1 MITAIDTNILI
12 DILAGTPQQFATAT
26 EAVRKL
32 RQQGQ
37 ILVPVIC
44 YAELASRFTNEA
56 KLKDFIDLL
65 DATVLPLA
73 PEAAYLAGT
82 FFRSYLQ
89 RGGSRQRIIAD
100 FLIAAQAQI
109 SAGRILTKD
118 KRFFGANFPKL
129 KAIAPADLITPR
141 SSP

>member
-12 DILAGTPQQFATAT
+12 DILAGTPQQFTDAS

-32 RQQGQ
+32 RQQGR
-37 ILVPVIC
+37 ILVPIVC
-44 YAELASRFTNEA
+44 YAELASRFTNET

-65 DATVLPLA
+65 DATTLPLT

-82 FFRSYLQ
+82 FFRRYLQ
-89 RGGSRQRIIAD
+89 RGDSRKRIIAD
-100 FLIAAQAQI
+100 FLIAAQAQVN
-109 SAGRILTKD
+109 ADRILTKD
-118 KRFFGANFPKL
+118 KRFFGTTFPKL
-129 KAIAPADLITPR
+129 KTVAPSDLVSPR

>member
-12 DILAGTPQQFATAT
+12 DILAGTPQQFATAS

-32 RQQGQ
+32 RQQGR
-37 ILVPVIC
+37 ILVPIVC
-44 YAELASRFTNEA
+44 YAQLASRFATES

-65 DATVLPLA
+65 DAATLPLE

-89 RGGSRQRIIAD
+89 RGGSRDRIIAD
-100 FLIAAQAQI
+100 FLIAAQAQV
-109 SAGRILTKD
+109 SADRILTKD
-118 KRFFGANFPKL
+118 KRFYGTHFPKL
-129 KAIAPADLITPR
+129 KAIAPTDLITPR